1 MTLGVALAAG
11 VASAFERSHQAVL
24 QRLVRLGLEACDQ
37 PVQHLRPHETIAEG
51 HAVLVGLVARPAAR
65 ARACKD
71 YNSKRVLAA
80 RFEAKDAASAKDW
93 VEKCFGRIDGLINN
107 AGILRMVRFD
117 DGEEAALSELWD
129 VNVMAPFR
137 LLRLTLP
144 HLRKAGHGRV
154 VNIASTD
161 AKRYRDAASSVGYV
175 MTKHALLALSHAA
188 KFAGWDD
195 GVRVT
200 ALMPG
205 AVETDL
211 IAGLAGVATKR
222 MKPDIIAHTV
232 SFLLSLP
239 DEASVAE
246 LPINTRP
253 EPTL

>member
-1 MTLGVALAAG
+1 MA
-11 VASAFERSHQAVL
+11 
-24 QRLVRLGLEACDQ
+24 
-37 PVQHLRPHETIAEG
+37 AEG
-51 HAVLVGLVARPAAR
+51 LLKPDGRVVMISGASRGIGAAIAKRLHEDGYTLSLGARDPKTLTGYDATR
-65 ARACKD
+65 T
-71 YNSKRVLAA
+71 LMA
-80 RFEAKDAASAKDW
+80 RFEAKDADSAKAWLDATLQR
-93 VEKCFGRIDGLINN
+93 FGRIDGLINN

-117 DGEEAALSELWD
+117 DGEEAALTELWD

-137 LLRLTLP
+137 LLRLCLP

-161 AKRYRDAASSVGYV
+161 AKRYRDASSSVGYV

-205 AVETDL
+205 AVETEL
-211 IAGLAGVATKR
+211 LAGLAGVATKR

-246 LPINTRP
+246 LPMNTRL